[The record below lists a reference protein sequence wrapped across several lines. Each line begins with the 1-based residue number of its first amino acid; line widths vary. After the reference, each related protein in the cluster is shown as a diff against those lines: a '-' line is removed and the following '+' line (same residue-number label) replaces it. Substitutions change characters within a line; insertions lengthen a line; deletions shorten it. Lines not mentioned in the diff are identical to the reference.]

1 MVDSIV
7 VPPPAPGAVLQWPK
21 RGRAMDWLFRGA
33 TGFCAATLLALLLV
47 LFVFMAH
54 GAWPALHTQG
64 FGFIFS
70 AAWDPS
76 NEKYGALSFIYG
88 TLFTSLIALAL
99 ALPLGVLTA
108 VYLVE
113 IAPRWLR
120 GPIALAVELLA
131 AIPSVLLGLWGIF
144 ELVPLIRQFED
155 KVLSPRLGKLP
166 IFSGP
171 PIGFG
176 YLAAGT
182 LLAIMVLPL
191 IVSVTREVLRQVP
204 LSQREAAYALGA
216 TRWEVIRMA
225 VLPYGWQGIFG
236 AGMLALARALGETMA
251 VTMVIGNTPAI
262 SASLLATGSTLASV
276 IANEFAEAPSDLAI
290 ASLISLGLIL
300 FAVSLIVNG
309 LAQLMLRWLGAK
321 RAGAHE

>member
-1 MVDSIV
+1 
-7 VPPPAPGAVLQWPK
+7 
-21 RGRAMDWLFRGA
+21 MDFIFRGA
-33 TGFCAATLLALLLV
+33 TGLCAASLLALLLV
-47 LFVFMAH
+47 LVVFMAR
-54 GAWPALHTQG
+54 GAWPALSAHG
-64 FGFIFS
+64 LGFIFS
-70 AAWDPS
+70 TAWDPS

-88 TLFTSLIALAL
+88 TLFTSLIAILI

-108 VYLVE
+108 VFLVE
-113 IAPRWLR
+113 IAPKWLR
-120 GPIALAVELLA
+120 GPIAMTVELLA

-155 KVLSPRLGKLP
+155 KVLSPKLGKLP
-166 IFSGP
+166 MFSGP

-176 YLAAGT
+176 YLAAGV

-251 VTMVIGNTPAI
+251 VTMVIGNTYAI
-262 SASLLATGSTLASV
+262 SGSLLGTGSTLASL

-300 FAVSLIVNG
+300 FAVSFIVNA
-309 LAQLMLRWLGAK
+309 LAQLMLRWLAAK
-321 RAGAHE
+321 RGAVSS